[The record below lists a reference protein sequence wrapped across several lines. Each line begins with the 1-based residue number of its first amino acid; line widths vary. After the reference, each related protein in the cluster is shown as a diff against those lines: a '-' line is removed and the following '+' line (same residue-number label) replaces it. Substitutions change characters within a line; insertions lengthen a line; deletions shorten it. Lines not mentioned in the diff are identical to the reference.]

1 MCLQRTIL
9 LMAMQT
15 ACTDRHDLAALGA
28 CVGAVTG
35 SMFGTM
41 SWILYTHIVIGT
53 ITAANLS
60 ANYALLTGAVVSLGW
75 SILMCVTFSFIW
87 PDKEPFQWERLTK
100 VSRHTYAA
108 QD

>member
-1 MCLQRTIL
+1 
-9 LMAMQT
+9 
-15 ACTDRHDLAALGA
+15 
-28 CVGAVTG
+28 
-35 SMFGTM
+35 MFGTM
-41 SWILYTHIVIGT
+41 SWIVYTHIKIGT

-100 VSRHTYAA
+100 VSRHTYVAEELMNQGSKGTSFQA
-108 QD
+108 HQSCFDEPTIQLHW

>member
-1 MCLQRTIL
+1 MLP
-9 LMAMQT
+9 
-15 ACTDRHDLAALGA
+15 ACTDKHGFVALGA

-41 SWILYTHIVIGT
+41 SWIVYTHIKIGA

-87 PDKEPFQWERLTK
+87 PDKEPFQWERLVK
-100 VSRHTYAA
+100 VSRHAYIAE
-108 QD
+108 D